1 MNTYNI
7 SVNDVLVLKNVP
19 EGNLDIRKEQI
30 AEIIWMKS
38 KEPNIETIKDTID
51 VTLNTEPLQLFD
63 WSGIITL

>member
-7 SVNDVLVLKNVP
+7 SVNERIVLQDVPEKNV
-19 EGNLDIRKEQI
+19 EMRKEQI

-63 WSGIITL
+63 